1 LDLKALASPHHV
13 SSQHFPSNKIRD
25 VIAGMRNALSLA
37 HNGAAISLAMP
48 SPLIA
53 LRIAQLREFASNKDK
68 DALLQI
74 SNLVGTFS
82 AELNLDATE
91 LQRHQDL
98 LVDVNY
104 NAVAWRIISQRYNAL
119 LNIIRD
125 IESMPTP

>member
-1 LDLKALASPHHV
+1 
-13 SSQHFPSNKIRD
+13 
-25 VIAGMRNALSLA
+25 
-37 HNGAAISLAMP
+37 MP

-53 LRIAQLREFASNKDK
+53 LRISQLREFASNKDK

-74 SNLVGTFS
+74 SNIVGTFS

-104 NAVAWRIISQRYNAL
+104 NAVAWRIMSQRYNAI
-119 LNIIRD
+119 LNVIHQ
-125 IESMPTP
+125 IENTPTP